1 MPEQKVNMRLLAA
14 IMFADMVGYTRLMQE
29 DEQKAKDLR
38 DQQRE
43 VLEGCIANHGGQVMQ
58 YYGDGTLSM
67 FGSAIEAVKCAKEI
81 QLILNREPKVPVRI
95 GIHVGDVV
103 YDDEGI
109 YGDAVNLA
117 ARVQALSVPGGV
129 MISEKVFDEVK
140 NHPGIR
146 VEGFG
151 KHELKN
157 VFDPVGIYALA
168 NEGLEVPKQED
179 VHEQTGSNKNSVAV
193 LPFVNMSS
201 DEENEYFSDGIT
213 EEIINALVKVDGL
226 HVSARTSVFAYKN
239 KNADIREIGKELN
252 VSTILEGSVRRFGDR
267 VRVTAQLIKT
277 EDGFHI
283 WSEVYDR
290 EMRDIFAVQD
300 EISLNIAE
308 KLQDNFEISRDN
320 IYKADTDSID
330 AYNAYLQALF
340 YWNKR
345 TPEDTFKA
353 IEFHQKAIKKCSTY
367 SRAYSGIA
375 HCYSFLGIIG
385 HLRGEESFSKAEE
398 YALKSIELNDTQADS
413 YVALGLVNLY
423 YHWDYKRAEAN
434 LRKAITLEPENLDA
448 REALGTLYRVI
459 GRYDKMLHHYDVSV
473 RIEPLSLPA
482 NLALGGA
489 YWLTGQHKKADKIY
503 DKIISLDPNFRS
515 AYERKALL
523 YFVQGKYE
531 KAIVELDKYISLIKG
546 DFRGST
552 QMAFIQAKMGNIEEA
567 EKVLEDVH
575 KRQEDNPQLNL
586 SLDFAVIYTALDQH
600 EKALKY
606 LMQAVE
612 EKLGSILFIN
622 SIEPFEPL
630 RKYPEYAQII
640 EAIGLPMESIVAE

>member
-1 MPEQKVNMRLLAA
+1 MRLLAA

-29 DEQKAKDLR
+29 DEQKAKKLR

-43 VLEGCIANHGGQVMQ
+43 VLEGCIANHTGRVMQ

-67 FGSAIEAVKCAKEI
+67 FGSAIEAVKCAREI

-109 YGDAVNLA
+109 YGDAVNIA

-168 NEGLEVPKQED
+168 NDGLEVPKHED

-201 DEENEYFSDGIT
+201 LEENEYFSDGIT
-213 EEIINALVKVDGL
+213 EEIINALVKVEGL

-239 KNADIREIGKELN
+239 KNIDIRQIGKELN
-252 VSTILEGSVRRFGDR
+252 VSTILEGSVRRAGDR

-277 EDGFHI
+277 DDGFHI

-290 EMRDIFAVQD
+290 EMKDIFAVQD
-300 EISLNIAE
+300 EISLNIAD
-308 KLQDNFEISRDN
+308 KLQDNFEITRDS
-320 IYKADTDSID
+320 IYQADTDSIV

-353 IEFHQKAIKKCSTY
+353 IEFHKKAIKKCKTY
-367 SRAYSGIA
+367 AKSYSGLA

-385 HLRGEESFSKAEE
+385 HLRGDEAFSKAEE
-398 YALKSIELNDTQADS
+398 YALRSIDLNDTQADS

-423 YHWDYKRAEAN
+423 YHWNYKKAEAN
-434 LRKAITLEPENLDA
+434 LRKAITLEPENLEA

-459 GRYDKMLHHYDVSV
+459 GRYDKMLHHYEVAV

-482 NLALGGA
+482 NLSLGGA
-489 YWLTGQHKKADKIY
+489 FWLTGDYKKADKIY

-523 YFVQGKYE
+523 YFVQEDYDR
-531 KAIVELDKYISLIKG
+531 AIQYMDKYISLINNDYG
-546 DFRGST
+546 GRT
-552 QMAFIQAKMGNIEEA
+552 LTAFVHAKLGNMEEA
-567 EKVLEDVH
+567 EKALQIVH
-575 KRQEDNPQLNL
+575 KRQEDYPEQNL
-586 SLDFAVIYTALDQH
+586 SLDFAVIYSALDQPEEAFKH
-600 EKALKY
+600 LFN
-606 LMQAVE
+606 AVDQ
-612 EKLGSILFIN
+612 KLGSILFIN

-640 EAIGLPMESIVAE
+640 DAIGLPMQSLVAE